1 MGYYLICIA
10 LAFISYLWVPLL
22 LILFKIPLSR
32 KRRLIAIIANCLIV
46 VLLFN
51 LHHLV
56 TDFQPVNYT
65 AALLYG
71 CIGYLML
78 NKWGTPEDEVRNIK
92 KILYCFSLITG
103 FYFVFS
109 AIFIAYCGFTGYYD
123 LGYSAASNEL
133 QPQIED
139 LENQLRETNNKLV
152 SYQTKVSEYE
162 SKVVCEKSTH
172 YYHHA
177 DCHDSPVWL
186 LSEKA
191 AEMNGFTVCPE
202 ILKEGEELYK
212 KYNSSVMPDQYS
224 DSLADAVLKNSQN

>member
-65 AALLYG
+65 ATLLYG

-78 NKWGTPEDEVRNIK
+78 NKWGTPEDEARNIK

-123 LGYSAASNEL
+123 LGYSAASDEL

-139 LENQLRETNNKLV
+139 LEDQLRKANNELV

-162 SKVVCEKSTH
+162 SKVICEKSTH
-172 YYHHA
+172 YYHREN
-177 DCHDSPVWL
+177 CNDSPVWL
-186 LSEKA
+186 LSQDA
-191 AEMNGFTVCPE
+191 AEMAGFEVCPE
-202 ILKEGEELYK
+202 ALEIGRY
-212 KYNSSVMPDQYS
+212 YYQQY
-224 DSLADAVLKNSQN
+224 LNQGQGN

>member
-65 AALLYG
+65 ATLLYG

-78 NKWGTPEDEVRNIK
+78 NKWGTPEDEARNIK

-103 FYFVFS
+103 FYFVF
-109 AIFIAYCGFTGYYD
+109 FCNFY
-123 LGYSAASNEL
+123 
-133 QPQIED
+133 
-139 LENQLRETNNKLV
+139 R
-152 SYQTKVSEYE
+152 
-162 SKVVCEKSTH
+162 
-172 YYHHA
+172 
-177 DCHDSPVWL
+177 L
-186 LSEKA
+186 LWIH
-191 AEMNGFTVCPE
+191 G
-202 ILKEGEELYK
+202 LL
-212 KYNSSVMPDQYS
+212 
-224 DSLADAVLKNSQN
+224 

>member
-78 NKWGTPEDEVRNIK
+78 NKWGTPEDEARNIK
-92 KILYCFSLITG
+92 KFLYFFSLITG

-123 LGYSAASNEL
+123 LGYS
-133 QPQIED
+133 
-139 LENQLRETNNKLV
+139 
-152 SYQTKVSEYE
+152 
-162 SKVVCEKSTH
+162 
-172 YYHHA
+172 YYHFLS
-177 DCHDSPVWL
+177 DINIIYKCL
-186 LSEKA
+186 LV
-191 AEMNGFTVCPE
+191 N
-202 ILKEGEELYK
+202 K
-212 KYNSSVMPDQYS
+212 KTLNLCAQSVDK
-224 DSLADAVLKNSQN
+224 LAKR

>member
-10 LAFISYLWVPLL
+10 LAFISYLWAPLL

-46 VLLFN
+46 ILLFN

-65 AALLYG
+65 ATLLYG
-71 CIGYLML
+71 CIGYWML

-123 LGYSAASNEL
+123 LGYSVASDEL

-139 LENQLRETNNKLV
+139 LEDQLRKANNELV

-162 SKVVCEKSTH
+162 SKVICEKSTH
-172 YYHHA
+172 YYHREN
-177 DCHDSPVWL
+177 CNDSPVWL
-186 LSEKA
+186 LSQDA
-191 AEMNGFTVCPE
+191 AEMAGFETCPE
-202 ILKEGEELYK
+202 ALEIGRY
-212 KYNSSVMPDQYS
+212 YYQQY
-224 DSLADAVLKNSQN
+224 LNQEQGN

>member
-65 AALLYG
+65 ASLLYG

-78 NKWGTPEDEVRNIK
+78 NKWGTPEDEARNIK
-92 KILYCFSLITG
+92 KILYCFSLIAG

-109 AIFIAYCGFTGYYD
+109 AIFIAYCGFMIWGIQ
-123 LGYSAASNEL
+123 L
-133 QPQIED
+133 QVMNCSRRSKI
-139 LENQLRETNNKLV
+139 LRI
-152 SYQTKVSEYE
+152 S
-162 SKVVCEKSTH
+162 
-172 YYHHA
+172 
-177 DCHDSPVWL
+177 
-186 LSEKA
+186 
-191 AEMNGFTVCPE
+191 
-202 ILKEGEELYK
+202 
-212 KYNSSVMPDQYS
+212 
-224 DSLADAVLKNSQN
+224 

>member
-1 MGYYLICIA
+1 
-10 LAFISYLWVPLL
+10 
-22 LILFKIPLSR
+22 LFKIPLSR

-65 AALLYG
+65 ASLLYG

-78 NKWGTPEDEVRNIK
+78 NKWGTPEDEARNIK
-92 KILYCFSLITG
+92 KILYCFSLIAG

-123 LGYSAASNEL
+123 LGYSVASDEL

-139 LENQLRETNNKLV
+139 LEDQLRKANNELV

-162 SKVVCEKSTH
+162 SKVICEKSTH
-172 YYHHA
+172 YYHREN
-177 DCHDSPVWL
+177 CNDSPVWL
-186 LSEKA
+186 LSQDA
-191 AEMNGFTVCPE
+191 AEMAGFEVCPE
-202 ILKEGEELYK
+202 ALEIGRY
-212 KYNSSVMPDQYS
+212 YYQQY
-224 DSLADAVLKNSQN
+224 LNQGQGN

>member
-65 AALLYG
+65 ATLLYG

-78 NKWGTPEDEVRNIK
+78 NKWGTPEDEARNIK

-123 LGYSAASNEL
+123 LGYSVASDEL

-139 LENQLRETNNKLV
+139 LEDQLRKANNELV

-162 SKVVCEKSTH
+162 SKVICEKSTH
-172 YYHHA
+172 YYHREN
-177 DCHDSPVWL
+177 CNDSPVWL
-186 LSEKA
+186 LSQDA
-191 AEMNGFTVCPE
+191 AEMAGFEICPE
-202 ILKEGEELYK
+202 ALEIGRY
-212 KYNSSVMPDQYS
+212 YYQQY
-224 DSLADAVLKNSQN
+224 LNQGQGN

>member
-65 AALLYG
+65 ATLLYG

-78 NKWGTPEDEVRNIK
+78 NKWGTPEDEARNIK

-123 LGYSAASNEL
+123 LGYSVASDEL

-139 LENQLRETNNKLV
+139 LEDQLRKANNELV

-162 SKVVCEKSTH
+162 SKVICEKSTH
-172 YYHHA
+172 YYHREN
-177 DCHDSPVWL
+177 CNDSPVWL
-186 LSEKA
+186 LSQDA
-191 AEMNGFTVCPE
+191 AEMAGFEICPE
-202 ILKEGEELYK
+202 ALEIGRYYYQLYL
-212 KYNSSVMPDQYS
+212 NQGQG
-224 DSLADAVLKNSQN
+224 N

>member
-1 MGYYLICIA
+1 MF
-10 LAFISYLWVPLL
+10 LAD
-22 LILFKIPLSR
+22 
-32 KRRLIAIIANCLIV
+32 RR
-46 VLLFN
+46 VLLCFFCN
-51 LHHLV
+51 
-56 TDFQPVNYT
+56 FYR
-65 AALLYG
+65 LLW
-71 CIGYLML
+71 IH
-78 NKWGTPEDEVRNIK
+78 
-92 KILYCFSLITG
+92 
-103 FYFVFS
+103 
-109 AIFIAYCGFTGYYD
+109 D
-123 LGYSAASNEL
+123 LGYSVASDEL

-139 LENQLRETNNKLV
+139 LEDQLRKANNELV

>member
-10 LAFISYLWVPLL
+10 LAFISYLWAPLL
-22 LILFKIPLSR
+22 LVLFKIPLSK

-46 VLLFN
+46 ILLFN

-65 AALLYG
+65 ATLLYG
-71 CIGYLML
+71 CIGYWML
-78 NKWGTPEDEVRNIK
+78 NKWGTPEDGARNIK

-123 LGYSAASNEL
+123 LGYSVASDEL

-139 LENQLRETNNKLV
+139 LEDQLRKANNELV

-162 SKVVCEKSTH
+162 SKVICEKSTH
-172 YYHHA
+172 YYHREN
-177 DCHDSPVWL
+177 CNDSPVWL
-186 LSEKA
+186 LSQDA
-191 AEMNGFTVCPE
+191 AEMAGFEICPE
-202 ILKEGEELYK
+202 ALEIGRY
-212 KYNSSVMPDQYS
+212 YYQQY
-224 DSLADAVLKNSQN
+224 LNQGQGN

>member
-10 LAFISYLWVPLL
+10 LAFISYLWAPLL

-78 NKWGTPEDEVRNIK
+78 NKWGTPEDEARNIK

-123 LGYSAASNEL
+123 LGYSAASDEL

-139 LENQLRETNNKLV
+139 LEDQLRKANNELV

-162 SKVVCEKSTH
+162 SKVICEKSTH
-172 YYHHA
+172 YYHREN
-177 DCHDSPVWL
+177 CNDSPVWL
-186 LSEKA
+186 LSQDA
-191 AEMNGFTVCPE
+191 AEMAGFEICPE
-202 ILKEGEELYK
+202 ALEIGRY
-212 KYNSSVMPDQYS
+212 YYQQY
-224 DSLADAVLKNSQN
+224 LNQGQGN

>member
-65 AALLYG
+65 ATLLYG

-78 NKWGTPEDEVRNIK
+78 NKWGTPEDEARNIK

-109 AIFIAYCGFTGYYD
+109 AIFIAYCGFTDYYD
-123 LGYSAASNEL
+123 LGYSAASDEL

-139 LENQLRETNNKLV
+139 LEDQLRKANNELV

-162 SKVVCEKSTH
+162 SKVICEKSTH
-172 YYHHA
+172 YYHREN
-177 DCHDSPVWL
+177 CNDSPVWL
-186 LSEKA
+186 LSQDA
-191 AEMNGFTVCPE
+191 AEMAGFEVCPE
-202 ILKEGEELYK
+202 ALEIGRY
-212 KYNSSVMPDQYS
+212 YYQQY
-224 DSLADAVLKNSQN
+224 LNQGQGN

>member
-10 LAFISYLWVPLL
+10 LAFISYLWAPLL

-46 VLLFN
+46 ILLFN

-65 AALLYG
+65 ATLLYG
-71 CIGYLML
+71 CIGYWML

-123 LGYSAASNEL
+123 LGYSVASDEL

-139 LENQLRETNNKLV
+139 LEDQLRKANNELV

-162 SKVVCEKSTH
+162 SKVICEKSTH
-172 YYHHA
+172 YYHREN
-177 DCHDSPVWL
+177 CNDSPVWL
-186 LSEKA
+186 LSQDA
-191 AEMNGFTVCPE
+191 AEMAGFEICPE
-202 ILKEGEELYK
+202 ALEIGRY
-212 KYNSSVMPDQYS
+212 YYQQY
-224 DSLADAVLKNSQN
+224 LNQEQGN

>member
-65 AALLYG
+65 ATLLYG

-78 NKWGTPEDEVRNIK
+78 NKWGTPEDEARNIK

-123 LGYSAASNEL
+123 LGYSAASDEL

-139 LENQLRETNNKLV
+139 LEDQLRKANNELV

-162 SKVVCEKSTH
+162 SKVICEKSTH
-172 YYHHA
+172 YYHREN
-177 DCHDSPVWL
+177 CNDSPVWL
-186 LSEKA
+186 LSQDA
-191 AEMNGFTVCPE
+191 AEMAGFEICPE
-202 ILKEGEELYK
+202 ALEIGRY
-212 KYNSSVMPDQYS
+212 YYQQY
-224 DSLADAVLKNSQN
+224 LNQGQGN

>member
-65 AALLYG
+65 ATLLYG

-78 NKWGTPEDEVRNIK
+78 NKWGTPEDEARNIK

-123 LGYSAASNEL
+123 LGYSAASDEL

-139 LENQLRETNNKLV
+139 LEDQLRKANNELV

-172 YYHHA
+172 YYHREN
-177 DCHDSPVWL
+177 CNDSPVWL
-186 LSEKA
+186 LSQDA
-191 AEMNGFTVCPE
+191 AEMAGFEICPE
-202 ILKEGEELYK
+202 ALEIGRY
-212 KYNSSVMPDQYS
+212 YYQQY
-224 DSLADAVLKNSQN
+224 LNQGQGN

>member
-10 LAFISYLWVPLL
+10 LAFISYLWAPLL

-32 KRRLIAIIANCLIV
+32 KRRLIAIIVNCLIV
-46 VLLFN
+46 ILLFN

-78 NKWGTPEDEVRNIK
+78 NKWGTPEDEARNIK

-123 LGYSAASNEL
+123 LGYSVASDEL

-139 LENQLRETNNKLV
+139 LEDQLRKANNELV

-162 SKVVCEKSTH
+162 SKVICEKSTH
-172 YYHHA
+172 YYHREN
-177 DCHDSPVWL
+177 CNDSPVWL
-186 LSEKA
+186 LSQDA
-191 AEMNGFTVCPE
+191 AEMAGFEICPE
-202 ILKEGEELYK
+202 ALEIGRY
-212 KYNSSVMPDQYS
+212 YYQQY
-224 DSLADAVLKNSQN
+224 LNQGQGN

>member
-10 LAFISYLWVPLL
+10 LAFISYLWAPLL

-78 NKWGTPEDEVRNIK
+78 NKWGTPEDEARNIK

-123 LGYSAASNEL
+123 LGYSVASDEL

-139 LENQLRETNNKLV
+139 LEDQLRKANNELV

-162 SKVVCEKSTH
+162 SKVICEKSTH
-172 YYHHA
+172 YYHREN
-177 DCHDSPVWL
+177 CNDSPVWL
-186 LSEKA
+186 LSQDA
-191 AEMNGFTVCPE
+191 AEMAGFEICPE
-202 ILKEGEELYK
+202 ALEIGRY
-212 KYNSSVMPDQYS
+212 YYQQY
-224 DSLADAVLKNSQN
+224 LNQGQGN

>member
-65 AALLYG
+65 ATLLYG

-78 NKWGTPEDEVRNIK
+78 NKWGTPEDEARNIK

-123 LGYSAASNEL
+123 LGYSAASDEL

-139 LENQLRETNNKLV
+139 LEDQLRKANNELV

-162 SKVVCEKSTH
+162 SKVICEKSTH
-172 YYHHA
+172 YYHREN
-177 DCHDSPVWL
+177 CNDSPVWL
-186 LSEKA
+186 LSQDA
-191 AEMNGFTVCPE
+191 AESAGFEICPE
-202 ILKEGEELYK
+202 ALEIGRY
-212 KYNSSVMPDQYS
+212 YYQQY
-224 DSLADAVLKNSQN
+224 LNQGQGN

>member
-65 AALLYG
+65 ATLLYG

-78 NKWGTPEDEVRNIK
+78 NKWGTPEDEARNIK

-123 LGYSAASNEL
+123 LGYSVASDEL

-139 LENQLRETNNKLV
+139 LEDQLRKANNELV
-152 SYQTKVSEYE
+152 SYQAKVSEYE
-162 SKVVCEKSTH
+162 SKVICEKSTH
-172 YYHHA
+172 YYHREN
-177 DCHDSPVWL
+177 CNDSPVWL
-186 LSEKA
+186 LSQDA
-191 AEMNGFTVCPE
+191 AEMAGFEICPE
-202 ILKEGEELYK
+202 ALEIGRY
-212 KYNSSVMPDQYS
+212 YYQQY
-224 DSLADAVLKNSQN
+224 LNQGQGN

>member
-10 LAFISYLWVPLL
+10 LAFISYLWAPLL
-22 LILFKIPLSR
+22 LILFKIPLSK

-46 VLLFN
+46 ILLFN

-65 AALLYG
+65 ATLLYG
-71 CIGYLML
+71 CIGYWML
-78 NKWGTPEDEVRNIK
+78 NKWGTPEDKARNIK

-123 LGYSAASNEL
+123 LGYSVASDEL

-139 LENQLRETNNKLV
+139 LEDQLRKANNELV
-152 SYQTKVSEYE
+152 SYQAKVSEYE
-162 SKVVCEKSTH
+162 SKVICEKSTH
-172 YYHHA
+172 YYHREN
-177 DCHDSPVWL
+177 CNDSPVWL
-186 LSEKA
+186 LSQDA
-191 AEMNGFTVCPE
+191 AEMAGFEICPE
-202 ILKEGEELYK
+202 ALEIGRY
-212 KYNSSVMPDQYS
+212 YYQQY
-224 DSLADAVLKNSQN
+224 LNQGQGN

>member
-78 NKWGTPEDEVRNIK
+78 NKWGTPEDEARNIK

-123 LGYSAASNEL
+123 LGYSVASDEL

-139 LENQLRETNNKLV
+139 LEDQLRKANNELV

-162 SKVVCEKSTH
+162 SKVICEKSTH
-172 YYHHA
+172 YYHREN
-177 DCHDSPVWL
+177 CNDSPVWL
-186 LSEKA
+186 LSQDA
-191 AEMNGFTVCPE
+191 AEMAGFEICPE
-202 ILKEGEELYK
+202 ALEIGRY
-212 KYNSSVMPDQYS
+212 YYQQY
-224 DSLADAVLKNSQN
+224 LNQGQGN